1 MENLSN
7 NGIHHI
13 DGTYRITTH
22 GFPLI
27 VYGIS
32 DQVGR
37 FHPVSFMLTS
47 HETQVDFDE
56 FYKGLINL
64 ANFFNIEYDPEYIMQ
79 DACKMLVKSNFTK
92 LGPNKYQYNSFKSD
106 NEFII
111 KTNCSKS
118 HNKCSCSCKTYI
130 KKGICLHAVAVS
142 NIFGLNLFH
151 PKYLAKDKGEY
162 FVSKIK
168 RGPKSKKGYGK
179 ALDKPSPIVP
189 PKSSTP
195 KSSPE
200 PMNSKKARI
209 EPEPEPNESPK
220 IATKVRKVKVKGA
233 EPSRKSSRK
242 AK

>member
-79 DACKMLVKSNFTK
+79 DACDASLNAIKNYFPNIFSLMFFFHLKKNIKDNLVKNNLLPKEKRDELK
-92 LGPNKYQYNSFKSD
+92 LD
-106 NEFII
+106 M
-111 KTNCSKS
+111 TNIHMS
-118 HNKCSCSCKTYI
+118 HNQENY
-130 KKGICLHAVAVS
+130 VE
-142 NIFGLNLFH
+142 NL
-151 PKYLAKDKGEY
+151 
-162 FVSKIK
+162 
-168 RGPKSKKGYGK
+168 
-179 ALDKPSPIVP
+179 
-189 PKSSTP
+189 
-195 KSSPE
+195 
-200 PMNSKKARI
+200 
-209 EPEPEPNESPK
+209 
-220 IATKVRKVKVKGA
+220 
-233 EPSRKSSRK
+233 
-242 AK
+242 